1 MNHPYF
7 KIHLCSRVLKVSFG
21 CIRIVIIFTYIN
33 IYVSLERLWEDL
45 FMLVIMYN
53 IEKTIVGREM
63 TALLKQE
70 E

>member
-1 MNHPYF
+1 M
-7 KIHLCSRVLKVSFG
+7 LKVSFG
-21 CIRIVIIFTYIN
+21 CIHIVIIFTYIN

-45 FMLVIMYN
+45 FMLVKLYN